1 MKLKSEKPAME
12 LFKGVMLAH
21 MILGLHVVLIC
32 LIGLVVI
39 FFGGIARY
47 WVWIFLGGLALTGG
61 GAFFIYRRMK
71 AQGRNIVRDLQGV
84 SIACRGSTLEVSFL
98 GGLAS
103 VKFARPG
110 SSGAYELPPAPVPP
124 CSKTRRPSAC
134 VSSPALA
141 QLYEKNLITR
151 EEFERAKG
159 TLLSSAQRA
168 RIRTRATKE
177 LKSASG
183 TCSHGECGTN
193 WTNDFTPGAN
203 ACRPEGRAPAGDT

>member
-84 SIACRGSTLEVSFL
+84 SMPAGSTLEVSFL

-103 VKFARPG
+103 VKFARTG

-124 CSKTRRPSAC
+124 LLEDPETQRLRELAS
-134 VSSPALA
+134 LA

-168 RIRTRATKE
+168 
-177 LKSASG
+177 G
-183 TCSHGECGTN
+183 FG
-193 WTNDFTPGAN
+193 PGPLRN
-203 ACRPEGRAPAGDT
+203 

>member
-1 MKLKSEKPAME
+1 MKLKSEKPAMD

-21 MILGLHVVLIC
+21 MILGLHVALIC

-47 WVWIFLGGLALTGG
+47 WVWIFLGGLALTAA

-84 SIACRGSTLEVSFL
+84 SMPAGSTLEVSFL

-110 SSGAYELPPAPVPP
+110 SSAPYELPP
-124 CSKTRRPSAC
+124 PSAAPLLEDPETQRLRELA
-134 VSSPALA
+134 SLA

-159 TLLSSAQRA
+159 SLLSSVQRA
-168 RIRTRATKE
+168 GFGPGP
-177 LKSASG
+177 LK
-183 TCSHGECGTN
+183 N
-193 WTNDFTPGAN
+193 
-203 ACRPEGRAPAGDT
+203 